1 MRWSTGIEIDQAD
14 DRNAGGI
21 KAEDIRRG
29 ERFCPFDSRRQAVRR
44 RELGQHDRGR
54 LIDETAPRHA
64 EDGMFTLPFRRQG
77 FLAENGQ
84 MFHSLHFQQ
93 RFPPQTMLL
102 HRWLN

>member
-29 ERFCPFDSRRQAVRR
+29 ERFCPFDPRRQTVRR
-44 RELGQHDRGR
+44 RELSQHDRGR
-54 LIDETAPRHA
+54 FIDETASGHA
-64 EDGMFTLPFRRQG
+64 EDGMFTLPFRRQV

-84 MFHSLHFQQ
+84 IFMRRIFRNAFY
-93 RFPPQTMLL
+93 RRRCFCIGG
-102 HRWLN
+102 